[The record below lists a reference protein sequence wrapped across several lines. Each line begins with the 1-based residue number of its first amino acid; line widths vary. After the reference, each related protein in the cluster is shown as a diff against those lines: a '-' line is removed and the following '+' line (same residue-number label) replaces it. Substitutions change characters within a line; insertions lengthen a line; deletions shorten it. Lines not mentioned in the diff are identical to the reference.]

1 MGLVAL
7 CFPSDH
13 TILPPFML
21 ELPGESLTAV
31 ASTSFT
37 AVDHTMIGEK
47 RKKIYFIHKK
57 HNPIIKRSEFHK
69 ELPSL
74 MIEHTRNQTE

>member
-1 MGLVAL
+1 
-7 CFPSDH
+7 
-13 TILPPFML
+13 ML

-37 AVDHTMIGEK
+37 AVDPSMIGEK
-47 RKKIYFIHKK
+47 KKKNYFIHKK
-57 HNPIIKRSEFHK
+57 HNQIIKRSEFRK

-74 MIEHTRNQTE
+74 MIEHTCNQTG